1 MASSLHKTAH
11 MGTAAAIHAALGI
24 WVPSPAAPAAAASA
38 AQGTWVPSPAAPAP
52 AVSAAQVTWE
62 PFLWR
67 RAHVSCFHSAR
78 CDGCCCDGAKSLIR
92 KNRQP
97 GSARGDGGACGGAK
111 SLIRKNRH
119 SGFASACASDG
130 GACGGRAC
138 DGAPAM
144 GTRSACASDGG
155 ACGGALSRATVAP
168 ATVASAMES
177 AAASKASPSP
187 SSAAPC
193 PALLAVGPPP
203 SPPQQGLHRALFCD
217 CPSPP
222 LSWPQIRRQLSPS
235 DAASAQTQHVELA
248 LHKEQSGTNLPKK
261 ISRTPTTENELIRT
275 LDHARTHP
283 SQSQE

>member
-1 MASSLHKTAH
+1 M
-11 MGTAAAIHAALGI
+11 
-24 WVPSPAAPAAAASA
+24 
-38 AQGTWVPSPAAPAP
+38 
-52 AVSAAQVTWE
+52 
-62 PFLWR
+62 
-67 RAHVSCFHSAR
+67 SCFHSAR

-144 GTRSACASDGG
+144 GTRGACASDGG

-177 AAASKASPSP
+177 ALASKASPSP

-193 PALLAVGPPP
+193 PALLAVGPHGEQQQHRMMPGTRHRIMSGP
-203 SPPQQGLHRALFCD
+203 MRLRNGHWAPRQDQRTTTSYDAGNTTRHNECYINSYNTQRIFCGVPFSVRSSATNHHSCHAKPNERIRECGRSRMNYNITTRRAKSKEHTGHLSVKGQMPQ
-217 CPSPP
+217 S
-222 LSWPQIRRQLSPS
+222 SKS
-235 DAASAQTQHVELA
+235 T
-248 LHKEQSGTNLPKK
+248 
-261 ISRTPTTENELIRT
+261 
-275 LDHARTHP
+275 
-283 SQSQE
+283 